1 MASSTK
7 QVREREE
14 LEQEAD
20 AKSRLQ
26 EARLK
31 TLNCARVWSKGNRS
45 VASWAQSIPHM
56 REGLL
61 DLYMGRQRLGII
73 HAAQLRVGRC
83 RDG

>member
-26 EARLK
+26 EAQFKDAELR
-31 TLNCARVWSKGNRS
+31 KG
-45 VASWAQSIPHM
+45 VKQ
-56 REGLL
+56 
-61 DLYMGRQRLGII
+61 RQ
-73 HAAQLRVGRC
+73 
-83 RDG
+83 